1 MPWIVQLFFIIVAAP
16 FVVFILVILYSSI
29 SCANSNKSNPAY
41 GVERT
46 KVELN
51 DSFLEQID
59 LAERKKQNRMQDFEF
74 LNDNTVKTIEFEIVS
89 SMSVDIDSKIKNLV
103 NNLKKGGVFQPY
115 QGMTA
120 NEIKESHYE
129 GDRVYE
135 VSPQQPLPYMDVD
148 IRNNDGEIVFV
159 VRLGENPSQLFDVGY
174 IPKFKRKVFLSDLS
188 AYQLLPK
195 PTLRGGK
202 YKRLYSG
209 WSESRGNSI
218 LKLSTEEAPYRV
230 NLSMRCL
237 KKDLKL
243 PEKFGVPFE
252 FGEKNT
258 QNIVNELMD
267 MILNEEAQCLKKEE
281 ETTDTLVI
289 SDNKMGLQRYVVF
302 DLETTGLDPEVNEI
316 LQISA
321 IKYENHTYVDS
332 LSYLIKPIKPI
343 VSNTAFN
350 INHITNE
357 MVKDAPSINEIIPIV
372 LEFLCDEIIIGHNI
386 RFDLSFFTVSLR
398 KLSYPRLTNKYLDT
412 LSLSK
417 QYIKGVSNYRLESL
431 NNELSL
437 SSLMSHNALND
448 CVITNELFE
457 YIMERNEDSIIDANH
472 PKKFIYRKKRN

>member
-1 MPWIVQLFFIIVAAP
+1 MPWIVQLSFIIIAAP
-16 FVVFILVILYSSI
+16 FILAIFYSLI
-29 SCANSNKSNPAY
+29 SYANSNKTNSIE
-41 GVERT
+41 GIERT
-46 KVELN
+46 KVESDN
-51 DSFLEQID
+51 SFLERIEI
-59 LAERKKQNRMQDFEF
+59 AEQKEQQRIRDYEF
-74 LNDNTVKTIEFEIVS
+74 LNNNTVKTIEFEVVTSSIVD
-89 SMSVDIDSKIKNLV
+89 VDSKIKGLV
-103 NNLKKGGVFQPY
+103 NNLRKGGIFLPY

-120 NEIKESHYE
+120 NEIKESYYE

-135 VSPQQPLPYMDVD
+135 ISPQQPIPYMDVD
-148 IRNNDGEIVFV
+148 IRNNYGEIVFV
-159 VRLGENPSQLFDVGY
+159 VRLGENPSQLFDVGH
-174 IPKFKRKVFLSDLS
+174 IPKFKRKDFLSDLS

-209 WSESRGNSI
+209 WSESRGDSI
-218 LKLSTEEAPYRV
+218 LKLSNEEAPYRV

-243 PEKFGVPFE
+243 PGKFGVPFE

-267 MILNEEAQCLKKEE
+267 MILNEEAQCLKKKE

-289 SDNKMGLQRYVVF
+289 SDNKMSLQRYVVF

-357 MVKDAPSINEIIPIV
+357 MVEDAPSINEIIPIV

-398 KLSYPRLTNKYLDT
+398 RLSYPRLTNKYLDT

-437 SSLMSHNALND
+437 SSLLSHNALND

-457 YIMERNEDSIIDANH
+457 YIMERNEESIIDANH
-472 PKKFIYRKKRN
+472 AKKFIYRKKHK